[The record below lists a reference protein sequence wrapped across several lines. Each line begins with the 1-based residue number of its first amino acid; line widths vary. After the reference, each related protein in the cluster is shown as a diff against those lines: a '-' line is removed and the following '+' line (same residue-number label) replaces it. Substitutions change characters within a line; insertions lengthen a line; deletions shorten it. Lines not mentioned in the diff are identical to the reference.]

1 MELPESFRKPL
12 EYISRN
18 VLFEQ
23 THSFIPENDT
33 FMPHGKEIQHAANGQ
48 ISVSRMSR
56 WNKGWFAVVVV
67 DASVAVVHPVNVCQ
81 TVLFFLK
88 NYR

>member
-48 ISVSRMSR
+48 ISVSSEGA
-56 WNKGWFAVVVV
+56 GWAVEIK
-67 DASVAVVHPVNVCQ
+67 DGLQWLSLMLRSPLYTQLMCAKLSC
-81 TVLFFLK
+81 FFF
-88 NYR
+88 